1 MGRHSHTGPVIGGI
15 VPLVISFGEGQLADT
30 TVKDWEAPFACRI
43 MAVSHTCSAQSN
55 SSTIEVDTTTG
66 AVLAGSAVATAGV
79 LADISGATS
88 ANRNV
93 APGEQIIV
101 TWTDVSTDTADDL
114 EVCIVLM
121 VTGFPWTD
129 GATDDAAND

>member
-1 MGRHSHTGPVIGGI
+1 MGRTAPTGPATGAI
-15 VPLVISFGEGQLADT
+15 VPIVISFGEGQLADT
-30 TVKDWEAPFACRI
+30 TVKDWHAPFPCRI

-66 AVLAGSAVATAGV
+66 AVLAGSACNTAGV

-88 ANRNV
+88 VNRNLT
-93 APGEQIIV
+93 PGQQITV
-101 TWTDVSTDTADDL
+101 TWTDVSTDTVDDL
-114 EVCIVLM
+114 EVCIVLQ

-129 GATDDAAND
+129 GSTDDAAND